1 MWLVRLALR
10 RPYTFAVAAVLIAIL
25 GGGAIVSMPT
35 DIFPDID
42 IPVVNVIW
50 SYSGIPPEEMA
61 TRIATICERA
71 LTTTVN
77 DIEHIESQSYPGL
90 TIIRIYFQPGAKIE
104 MAVAQVTASV
114 QPILRVMP
122 PGVFP
127 PFILKYNAS
136 SVPILQLSINSRSL
150 PEQALY
156 DYGQNFIRTQLIT
169 VQGIAMPLPY
179 GGKYRNIMVDLD
191 PQALYAKRLSAT
203 DISQAINLQ
212 NLILPAGNVKVG
224 EREYFVKLNSSPEI
238 VSALNDLP
246 VKTVDGATVFIKDVA
261 QVRDGN
267 TVQTNIVRHN
277 GARAALLTVLKSGKS
292 STLDIVDGVRR
303 TLPRI
308 MAGLP
313 PELNVRFLLDQSL
326 FVRAAISGVA
336 RESVIAAVLTGLMIL
351 LFLGSWRSTLT
362 VCVSIP
368 LSILTSLIVLY
379 LSGQTINVMTLGGLG
394 LAVGILVDDATVTIE
409 NIHRNL
415 QQKKPLTRA
424 ILDGTR
430 QIAVPAFVSTLSI
443 CIVFVP
449 VLLLTGPARYL
460 FTALAMSVVFA
471 MLASYLLSRTLVPA
485 MVHYLCASEV
495 EIYAKGEDHVHV
507 AGVVWRVHH
516 AFNGWFERA
525 RARYID
531 TLAWTLGHR
540 KLAGGAFVLFVI
552 ASLPLALF
560 VGEDFFPTVD
570 SGQMRLH
577 VRTPPGTRIEETERI
592 FGKVEEEIRREL
604 GGELSNILDNIGL
617 PVSGVNM
624 ALSDSVTIGSGD
636 GEILISLREG
646 DHAPTEEWISRLRR
660 TLPEKFPDLVFF
672 FQPANIT
679 NQILN
684 FGLPAPVDIQVV
696 GRNAEANYQIARRI
710 KSRLERV
717 PGAADVHIHQEVNY
731 PEFRVKVDR
740 AKASQ
745 VGLTQR
751 DIANSL
757 LISLSSSGQVAP
769 NQWLNPVNGVNYQ
782 ISVQTPQYRVDSFD
796 ELARTPISA
805 PGGAPQLLSNL
816 ATFGRGSSTALV
828 SHYNVQPVFDVYANV
843 DRTDLG
849 TLAREVDRIVREVT
863 PSLPKGAFIDVRGQV
878 ETMRT
883 SFFRLGLGV
892 SFAVILVY
900 LLMVVNFQS
909 WLDPFIILMA
919 IPGALTG
926 IIWILF
932 ITQTTF
938 SVPSLMGAIMT
949 IGVATANS
957 ILVVTFANDERMSG
971 KSALEAA
978 LSAGHARVRPVI
990 MTASA
995 MIIGMFPMALGLG
1008 EGGEQNA
1015 PLGRAVIGGLIVATF
1030 ATLLFVPIVYSYLR
1044 KTPPADLDR
1053 RIQAEE
1059 HEEDLQ

>member
-1 MWLVRLALR
+1 M
-10 RPYTFAVAAVLIAIL
+10 
-25 GGGAIVSMPT
+25 
-35 DIFPDID
+35 
-42 IPVVNVIW
+42 
-50 SYSGIPPEEMA
+50 
-61 TRIATICERA
+61 
-71 LTTTVN
+71 
-77 DIEHIESQSYPGL
+77 
-90 TIIRIYFQPGAKIE
+90 
-104 MAVAQVTASV
+104 
-114 QPILRVMP
+114 
-122 PGVFP
+122 
-127 PFILKYNAS
+127 
-136 SVPILQLSINSRSL
+136 
-150 PEQALY
+150 
-156 DYGQNFIRTQLIT
+156 
-169 VQGIAMPLPY
+169 
-179 GGKYRNIMVDLD
+179 
-191 PQALYAKRLSAT
+191 
-203 DISQAINLQ
+203 
-212 NLILPAGNVKVG
+212 
-224 EREYFVKLNSSPEI
+224 
-238 VSALNDLP
+238 
-246 VKTVDGATVFIKDVA
+246 
-261 QVRDGN
+261 
-267 TVQTNIVRHN
+267 
-277 GARAALLTVLKSGKS
+277 
-292 STLDIVDGVRR
+292 
-303 TLPRI
+303 
-308 MAGLP
+308 
-313 PELNVRFLLDQSL
+313 
-326 FVRAAISGVA
+326 
-336 RESVIAAVLTGLMIL
+336 IAAVLTGFMIL
-351 LFLGSWRSTLT
+351 LFLRSWRSTLT
-362 VCVSIP
+362 VCISIP
-368 LSILTSLIVLY
+368 LSIPTSLIVLC

-485 MVHYLCASEV
+485 MVHYLCANEV
-495 EIYAKGEDHVHV
+495 EIYAKGEDHVQV

-525 RARYID
+525 RARYMD
-531 TLAWTLGHR
+531 ALAWTLGHR

-592 FGKVEEEIRREL
+592 FAQVEDEIRREL
-604 GGELSNILDNIGL
+604 GGELSNILDSISL

-624 ALSDSVTIGSGD
+624 ALSDSATIGSGD

-646 DHAPTEEWISRLRR
+646 DHTPTEEWISRLRR
-660 TLPEKFPDLVFF
+660 TLPKKFPDLVFF

-782 ISVQTPQYRVDSFD
+782 VSVQTPQYRVDSFD
-796 ELARTPISA
+796 ELARTPIAA
-805 PGGAPQLLSNL
+805 PGGAPQLPSNL

-849 TLAREVDRIVREVT
+849 TLAPIEVKRAQAEVARSRQDLTNAESLLMQQELVIKKALTRNGMTDQRLRGLRLVPPDRIEIPPRDDVRPIEELVAEAYRNRPDLEQARLQISNSEISLKASKNALL
-863 PSLPKGAFIDVRGQV
+863 PSLDVVAGLQNKAMAGQSNLLGAAAGVDPFYLGGAGTLLSQLIARNFPNYSVGYQLNIPLRNRAAQADLVRDQLEIRQSEVRLHNIEQQVRLEIESALIALDRARTASQAAV
-878 ETMRT
+878 ETRQ
-883 SFFRLGLGV
+883 L
-892 SFAVILVY
+892 
-900 LLMVVNFQS
+900 
-909 WLDPFIILMA
+909 
-919 IPGALTG
+919 
-926 IIWILF
+926 
-932 ITQTTF
+932 
-938 SVPSLMGAIMT
+938 
-949 IGVATANS
+949 
-957 ILVVTFANDERMSG
+957 
-971 KSALEAA
+971 
-978 LSAGHARVRPVI
+978 
-990 MTASA
+990 
-995 MIIGMFPMALGLG
+995 
-1008 EGGEQNA
+1008 
-1015 PLGRAVIGGLIVATF
+1015 
-1030 ATLLFVPIVYSYLR
+1030 
-1044 KTPPADLDR
+1044 
-1053 RIQAEE
+1053 
-1059 HEEDLQ
+1059 